1 MSVCPNPKIGMRSCM
16 MKRTLFLLLTC
27 GIVSNA
33 YATDLYTVYL
43 QALKCDPV
51 LAQAEATRNS
61 VQEGV
66 PQSRAA
72 LLPTLSS
79 SANVTDLRNSEQNG
93 SNNGNALSSSGISG
107 NQHSYTLSL
116 SQSLFNFQ
124 NWMLLRAAKNTAKQA
139 DATYNAALQ
148 DLIIRVNTAYFNV
161 LQAQDNLRFIKANKN
176 AVGDQLKQ
184 IKERYQVGMATMTD
198 VYQAQANYDSLDAQE
213 IAAQNTVKNNF
224 EALRQITGQ
233 SYQQLDP
240 LRAGFA
246 LIRPQPDNSE
256 QWIRAG
262 ENNNWTLLAARY
274 AEQAA
279 KENIR
284 VNYAGHFP
292 TLDATGQYQN
302 GNGPAVGVNTNSN
315 AWASSVGLE
324 VKLPLY
330 QGGLVMSKTRQ
341 AQDDYLAA
349 SDKMIAAHRLVVFQA
364 QQAFNNVMAGI
375 SKVKADRIAI
385 TSAQSALDSIQAGY
399 QAGTKT
405 ILDVLTAQ
413 QNLYQAESNLSTDQ
427 NTYILST
434 LALKQAA
441 GSLNASDVLAVNRWL
456 VHG

>member
-1 MSVCPNPKIGMRSCM
+1 M
-16 MKRTLFLLLTC
+16 MKKTVFLLLAC

-33 YATDLYTVYL
+33 YATDLFTVYQ
-43 QALKCDPV
+43 QALRCDPV

-79 SANVTDLRNSEQNG
+79 SAKATDFRNSEQE
-93 SNNGNALSSSGISG
+93 SSSDANGLELSTIHG
-107 NQHSYTLSL
+107 NQHFFALSL
-116 SQSLFNFQ
+116 SQPLFNFQ

-148 DLIIRVNTAYFNV
+148 DLIVRVTTAYFNV
-161 LQAQDNLRFIKANKN
+161 LGAQDKLRFIKANKE
-176 AVGDQLKQ
+176 AIGDQLKQ

-198 VYQAQANYDSLDAQE
+198 VYQAQANYDSLNAQE
-213 IAAQNTVKNNF
+213 IAAQNTVMNNF

-240 LRAGFA
+240 LRERFA
-246 LIRPQPDNSE
+246 LIRPQPENSQ
-256 QWIRAG
+256 QWIHAG
-262 ENNNWTLLAARY
+262 EKNNWTLLAARFG
-274 AEQAA
+274 EQAA
-279 KENIR
+279 RENIR

-292 TLDATGQYQN
+292 TLNATGQYRN
-302 GNGPAVGVNTNSN
+302 GNGPAVGLSTKSN
-315 AWASSVGLE
+315 AWVSDVGVE
-324 VKLPLY
+324 VDLPLY

-349 SDKMIAAHRLVVFQA
+349 CDRMIAAHRLVVFQT

-375 SKVKADRIAI
+375 STVNADRIAI
-385 TSAQSALDSIQAGY
+385 TSAKSALDSIRAGY
-399 QAGTKT
+399 HAGTKT

-413 QNLYQAESNLSTDQ
+413 QNLYQAETALSADQ
-427 NTYILST
+427 YAYILNT

-441 GSLNASDVLAVNRWL
+441 GSLNAGDVLAINRWL
-456 VHG
+456 EHGVRNSDEDRI

>member
-1 MSVCPNPKIGMRSCM
+1 M
-16 MKRTLFLLLTC
+16 
-27 GIVSNA
+27 VSNA
-33 YATDLYTVYL
+33 HATDLFTVYQ

-51 LAQAEATRNS
+51 LAKAEATRNAD
-61 VQEGV
+61 QEGV

-79 SANVTDLRNSEQNG
+79 LANVTDLRNSEQNG
-93 SNNGNALSSSGISG
+93 GNNGNGLRGGSLGG
-107 NQHSYTLSL
+107 NQHSYTLAL

-124 NWMLLRAAKNTAKQA
+124 NWMSLRAAKNTAKQA

-148 DLIIRVNTAYFNV
+148 DLIIRVTTAYFNV
-161 LQAQDNLRFIKANKN
+161 LGAQDNLRFIKANKN

-198 VYQAQANYDSLDAQE
+198 VYQAQANYDTLNAQE
-213 IAAQNTVKNNF
+213 IAAQNNVMNNF

-233 SYQQLDP
+233 RYQQLDP
-240 LRAGFA
+240 LRAGFD
-246 LIRPQPDNSE
+246 LVSPQPANSQ

-262 ENNNWTLLAARY
+262 ENNNWTLLASRF

-279 KENIR
+279 KETIR

-292 TLDATGQYQN
+292 TLDATGRYQN

-315 AWASSVGLE
+315 AWATSVGLE

-341 AQDDYLAA
+341 AQDRYLAA
-349 SDKMIAAHRLVVFQA
+349 SDDMIAAHRLVVFQA

-385 TSAQSALDSIQAGY
+385 TSNQSALDSIQAGY

-413 QNLYQAESNLSTDQ
+413 QNLYQAESTLSTDQ

-434 LALKQAA
+434 LTLKQAA
-441 GSLNASDVLAVNRWL
+441 GSLNANDLLAVNRWL
-456 VHG
+456 EHG

>member
-1 MSVCPNPKIGMRSCM
+1 MM

-33 YATDLYTVYL
+33 YATDLFTVY
-43 QALKCDPV
+43 QEALKCDPV

-66 PQSRAA
+66 PQSRAG
-72 LLPTLSS
+72 LLPSLISS
-79 SANVTDLRNSEQNG
+79 GSLIDDRNSEQNVSSEKG
-93 SNNGNALSSSGISG
+93 FLIGPASSGSG
-107 NQHSYTLSL
+107 NQHSYQLSL
-116 SQSLFNFQ
+116 DQPIFNFQ
-124 NWMLLRAAKNTAKQA
+124 NWMKLRASKDTAKKA
-139 DATYNAALQ
+139 DATYNAAFQ
-148 DLIIRVNTAYFNV
+148 DLIIRVSTAYFNV
-161 LQAQDNLRFIKANKN
+161 LQAQDKLRFIKANKK

-198 VYQAQANYDSLDAQE
+198 VYQAQANYDSLNAQE
-213 IAAQNTVKNNF
+213 ITAQNTVMNNF

-233 SYQQLDP
+233 SYHKLDP
-240 LRAGFA
+240 IGAHFS
-246 LIRPQPDNSE
+246 LISPMPANSQE
-256 QWIRAG
+256 WIRAG

-279 KENIR
+279 RENIR

-292 TLDATGQYQN
+292 TLDATEQFQH
-302 GNGPAVGVNTNSN
+302 GNGAALGFPQNTTSN
-315 AWASSVGLE
+315 VWRSDVGLQ

-330 QGGLVMSKTRQ
+330 QGGLVMSQTRQ
-341 AQDDYLAA
+341 AQDDYLVA
-349 SDKMIAAHRLVVFQA
+349 SDAMVAAHRLVVFQA
-364 QQAFNNVMAGI
+364 QQAYNNVMASI
-375 SKVKADRIAI
+375 STVKADRIAI
-385 TSAQSALDSIQAGY
+385 TSNQSALDSIVAGY

-413 QNLYQAESNLSTDQ
+413 QNLYQAESNLSADQ
-427 NTYILST
+427 NTYILNT

-441 GSLNASDVLAVNRWL
+441 GSLNAGDVLAVNRWL